1 MVFLGTGRQ
10 LAVLVARRAWLTS
23 ETSVAHLEN
32 GYADTSPTF
41 CSTCKEDGVVDINSK
56 RCAYGKRHSYCFPG
70 DSGKKNV
77 KTSAREMAM
86 ARGWRRGCSELA
98 EVVPSRE
105 TGNGVAAVVYDSDPQ
120 AEFAAEAR
128 EKRQDAA
135 AESRHLK
142 RLASGWHKVWRS
154 WQTS

>member
-1 MVFLGTGRQ
+1 M
-10 LAVLVARRAWLTS
+10 
-23 ETSVAHLEN
+23 
-32 GYADTSPTF
+32 
-41 CSTCKEDGVVDINSK
+41 VDIKNK
-56 RCAYGKRHSYCFPG
+56 RCACGTRPSYGFPG
-70 DSGKKNV
+70 DRGKKNV
-77 KTSAREMAM
+77 KTSAQEMAM
-86 ARGWRRGCSELA
+86 AMGWRRGCSEFA

-105 TGNGVAAVVYDSDPQ
+105 RGYGVAAVVYDSDPQ
-120 AEFAAEAR
+120 AELAAEAR